1 MSDRDSGLDASSS
14 TEGDS
19 KTDSSSASSSE
30 PVLTSASDLAVVAPP
45 PPKVEEHMRA
55 FSRRMSRI
63 TEWPDTDLTH
73 HLVRLELEWNELTV
87 LPASISSLKLLEYLS
102 LNHNDIHTIEEGGLT
117 DLTTLKH
124 LDLSSNALTTLPS
137 GLSQLTNLTYLTI
150 SKNRLTE
157 WPTFVHEL
165 KNLETLGISSNA
177 GIRGIIPDSFGNA
190 SLDKLTTLRI
200 GELGMNDIPD
210 CISKLT
216 NLTNLDIEINSISA
230 WPDSL
235 VALQSLKRI
244 DLMLNDFAEI
254 PRNLT
259 LELYPGLLEV
269 SLIGNPVG
277 VPRPIAALVASPSSK
292 DLKKKHL
299 PPPPAPEEPP
309 TPIPTYFRFGFVAS
323 PNEVVPGVYLGS
335 IEAAYNKHRL
345 RELGVTHIV
354 SLVEAAPPYP
364 LRFNYLLIEVPDIE
378 STDLLSR
385 FDEACRYIDSSLK
398 NGACLIHCQAGMSRS
413 ATITIAWVMKNYKLR
428 YADAHDFV
436 REKRPIIL
444 PNAGFVEQLQK
455 WETELERRGM
465 KFARPDYNKMST
477 RPVESKC
484 VIS

>member
-1 MSDRDSGLDASSS
+1 MSDRDPGLDASSS

-30 PVLTSASDLAVVAPP
+30 PVLASASDAPTDANP
-45 PPKVEEHMRA
+45 PPKVEEHMRS

-63 TEWPDTDLTH
+63 TMWPDSDLTH

-124 LDLSSNALTTLPS
+124 LDLSSNALTTLPP
-137 GLSQLTNLTYLTI
+137 GLSQLTNLTYLTV

-157 WPTFVHEL
+157 WPTSVHEL

-177 GIRGIIPDSFGNA
+177 AIRGLIPDSFGEA
-190 SLDKLTTLRI
+190 GLDTLTTLRL
-200 GELGMNDIPD
+200 GELGMNEIPD
-210 CISKLT
+210 CLAKLT
-216 NLTNLDIEINSISA
+216 NLTNLDLEINSISA

-235 VALQSLKRI
+235 VTLQSLKRI

-269 SLIGNPVG
+269 SLIGNPIG
-277 VPRPIAALVASPSSK
+277 VPRPIADLVSSPSSK
-292 DLKKKHL
+292 DLKKKSSQ
-299 PPPPAPEEPP
+299 PPAPEQPP
-309 TPIPTYFRFGFVAS
+309 APVPTYFRFGFVAS

-385 FDEACRYIDSSLK
+385 FDESCRYIDSSLK

-413 ATITIAWVMKNYKLR
+413 ATITIAWVMKNFKLR
-428 YADAHDFV
+428 YNDAHDFV

-444 PNAGFVEQLQK
+444 PNAGFIEQLEK
-455 WETELERRGM
+455 WEMELERRGV
-465 KFARPDYNKMST
+465 KFGRPDYNKMSN
-477 RPVESKC
+477 PPSESKC
-484 VIS
+484 IIS